1 MRKALIIGENDL
13 ATMRPDLAEEWNF
26 EKNGEI
32 KPYDVTCGSNKK
44 VWWICKHGCCLF
56 QKDKS

>member
-56 QKDKS
+56 